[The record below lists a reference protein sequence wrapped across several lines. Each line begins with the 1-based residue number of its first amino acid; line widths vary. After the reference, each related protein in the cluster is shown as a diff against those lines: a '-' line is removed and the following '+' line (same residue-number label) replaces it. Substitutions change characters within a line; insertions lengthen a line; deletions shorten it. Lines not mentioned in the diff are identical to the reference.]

1 MRTLCGLTVFWIFT
15 LPLLFAEVQQAH
27 VDPRTVRLPVI
38 SGSDIRFTRL
48 STTEGLSQIK
58 VSQILQDDHGFMWF
72 GTQYGLNRF
81 DGYNFKV
88 FVHDPREANSL
99 SGVLIGA
106 LFKDR
111 DGTIWVGCDQFVN
124 RFDQETETF
133 RQYPVPSVYHISQD
147 AGGTLWLATPNG
159 LYSLD
164 PATGRIHRYSH
175 DANDPS
181 SLSSDEIKS
190 SAEDKEGR
198 FWVANGEGLDGFDRK
213 TGKVT
218 LHISSREAAL
228 GFSFYEDRFG
238 MFWLYHASARVIAVF
253 DPKTNTLTQYSFYE
267 RKSPNP
273 VLTGINTMLE
283 DRNGTLWL
291 GTNGAGL
298 LKFDREHR
306 SFIAYR
312 NNPVDPESIGQDSVI
327 SLFEDREGNLWAG
340 LGGMG
345 LTRFSTTPLP
355 FKRYRHDFGD
365 SHSTGEPFVGAIYED
380 RQGILWVGNHDALN
394 RIDRATGHSSAY
406 RTGGPG
412 EASDV
417 ITLNE
422 DRSGSLWVGTFSHGL
437 YRFDQRSRQFT
448 RFQHNPADA
457 DSLSNDIV
465 PRLLIDH
472 NGTLWAA
479 TWDGL
484 NRFDAATERFKTYKT
499 ASQGRSPFYLDLV
512 EDSKG
517 GLWLGTHASGLQ
529 RFEPETGQFTV
540 YQHDNHRAGTLSD
553 NRVNSVY
560 FDRSGT
566 MWVGTQNGLNELE
579 PKTGTFT
586 VYTHQDGLAGNA
598 VSCILEDGHGDLW
611 MSTNNG
617 VSRFDPRR
625 TTFKNYSTAD
635 GLPGAD
641 LTGWGACSKS
651 AAGEMFFAGFSGAT
665 AFYPDKVKDSLYVPP
680 VVLTG
685 FRLSGGPVEIGG
697 GSPLEKSIAYT
708 NALRLSHRQNM
719 FSLEFAALSYS
730 NPATNRYRYKLEGLD
745 SEWHEAGS
753 QQRLVNYTTLPA
765 GVYTFRVQGATS
777 SGPWTEPGVILKIE
791 VLPPWWSTWWFRT
804 SCAVLVVLL
813 AFAAYSYRLRQ
824 IAREF
829 EMLMEGRLDERTRIA
844 RELHDTL
851 LQSFQG
857 LLFSLQAVQHLLP
870 VRPAEAIQRL
880 DQVLDQGD
888 QAIAEGRDAVQG
900 LRSSTVVDS
909 DLIHRLT
916 VLAEELAVPN
926 GNYASASFRLVLEG
940 QPRSLDPILQDEVYR
955 IAREALANAFHHA
968 HAQNVEAEIT
978 YGGRLFVLRV
988 RDNGCGIE
996 TSVVDR
1002 GSRAGHFGLAG
1013 MRERAETFGGRVELW
1028 SQEGA
1033 GTEVELTIPAS
1044 IAYRLTSARSK
1055 FNLLRKKKSE
1065 KHEQQI

>member
-1 MRTLCGLTVFWIFT
+1 MRTLCGLTLSWIFM

-27 VDPRTVRLPVI
+27 VDPRTVRMPVI
-38 SGSDIRFTRL
+38 SGRDTRFTRL

-58 VSQILQDDHGFMWF
+58 VSEIVQDDQGFMWF

-111 DGTIWVGCDQFVN
+111 DGTLWVGCDQFVN
-124 RFDQETETF
+124 RFDRETETF

-147 AGGTLWLATPNG
+147 ASGTLSLATPNG

-164 PATGRIHRYSH
+164 PATGRIRRYSH

-181 SLSSDEIKS
+181 SLSSNEVKS
-190 SAEDKEGR
+190 SAEDREGR
-198 FWVANGEGLDGFDRK
+198 FWVANGEGLDGFDRT

-218 LHISSREAAL
+218 LHIPSPEPAL

-238 MFWLYHASARVIAVF
+238 MFWLYHASTSVIAVF

-267 RKSPNP
+267 GKSPNP

-298 LKFDREHR
+298 LKFDREGR
-306 SFIAYR
+306 RFIAYR

-345 LTRFSTTPLP
+345 LTRISTTPLP

-394 RIDRATGHSSAY
+394 RIDRATGHSSSY

-417 ITLNE
+417 ITLDE
-422 DRSGSLWVGTFSHGL
+422 DRSGSLWVGTFGHGL
-437 YRFDQRSRQFT
+437 YRFNRRSRQFT

-457 DSLSNDIV
+457 YSLSNNIV

-484 NRFDAATERFKTYKT
+484 NHFDAATERFKTYRS
-499 ASQGRSPFYLDLV
+499 ASQGRNPFYIDLV
-512 EDSKG
+512 EDAKG

-529 RFEPETGQFTV
+529 RFDPETGQFTL
-540 YQHDNHRAGTLSD
+540 YEHDNHRPGTLSD

-566 MWVGTQNGLNELE
+566 MWVGSQNGLNKLE

-598 VSCILEDGHGDLW
+598 VSCILEDDHGDLW

-617 VSRFDPRR
+617 VSRLDPRR

-641 LTGWGACSKS
+641 LTGWGSCSKS

-665 AFYPDKVKDSLYVPP
+665 AFYPDKVVDSLYVPP

-697 GSPLEKSIAYT
+697 GSPLHKSIAYT

-719 FSLEFAALSYS
+719 FSLEFAALSYL

-745 SEWHEAGS
+745 SAWHEASS
-753 QQRLVNYTTLPA
+753 QERLVNYTTLPA

-777 SGPWTEPGVILKIE
+777 SGPWTEPGVILRIE

-804 SCAVLVVLL
+804 TCAVLLALL
-813 AFAAYSYRLRQ
+813 AFAAYSRHLHQ

-829 EMLMEGRLDERTRIA
+829 DLLLEGRIDERTRIA

-857 LLFSLQAVQHLLP
+857 LLITLQAVHHLLP
-870 VRPAEAIQRL
+870 GRPAEASQRL
-880 DQVLDQGD
+880 DQVLDRGD

-926 GNYASASFRLVLEG
+926 ENYASASFRLLVEG
-940 QPRSLDPILQDEVYR
+940 QPRRLDPILQDEIYR
-955 IAREALANAFHHA
+955 IAREALGNAFHHA
-968 HAQNVEAEIT
+968 NAQNVEAEIT
-978 YGGRLFVLRV
+978 YSGRLFVLRV

-996 TSVVDR
+996 TSIRDD
-1002 GSRAGHFGLAG
+1002 GGRAGHFGLPG
-1013 MRERAETFGGRVELW
+1013 MRERAKMFGGRVEVW
-1028 SQEGA
+1028 SQERA
-1033 GTEVELTIPAS
+1033 GTEIELTIPAS
-1044 IAYRLTSARSK
+1044 IAYRLSAARFR
-1055 FNLLRKKKSE
+1055 FNFLRKKKTN
-1065 KHEQQI
+1065 

>member
-1 MRTLCGLTVFWIFT
+1 MRTLCGLTVSWILM

-27 VDPRTVRLPVI
+27 VDPRTVRLPII
-38 SGSDIRFTRL
+38 SGRDIRFTRL

-58 VSQILQDDHGFMWF
+58 VSQVLQDDQGFMWF

-88 FVHDPREANSL
+88 FVHDPRDANSL

-111 DGTIWVGCDQFVN
+111 DGTLWVGCDQFVN
-124 RFDQETETF
+124 RFDRETETF
-133 RQYPVPSVYHISQD
+133 RQYPVPFVYHISQD

-164 PATGRIHRYSH
+164 PATGRIRRYAH

-181 SLSSDEIKS
+181 SLSSNEVKS
-190 SAEDKEGR
+190 SAEDREGR
-198 FWVANGEGLDGFDRK
+198 FWVANGEGLDGFDRT

-218 LHISSREAAL
+218 LHIPSREAAL

-238 MFWLYHASARVIAVF
+238 MLWLYHASASVIASF

-267 RKSPNP
+267 GQSPGS

-283 DRNGTLWL
+283 DRNGTLWV

-298 LKFDREHR
+298 LKFDREER
-306 SFIAYR
+306 RFIAYR

-394 RIDRATGHSSAY
+394 RIDRATGHSSSY

-417 ITLNE
+417 ITLDE

-437 YRFDQRSRQFT
+437 YRFDRRSRQFT

-457 DSLSNDIV
+457 YSLSNDIV

-484 NRFDAATERFKTYKT
+484 DQFDAATERFKTYRT
-499 ASQGRSPFYLDLV
+499 ASQGRSPFYIDLV
-512 EDSKG
+512 EDPKG

-529 RFEPETGQFTV
+529 RFEPETGQFTI
-540 YQHDNHRAGTLSD
+540 YQHDNHRPGTLSD

-566 MWVGTQNGLNELE
+566 MWLGTQNGLNKLE

-598 VSCILEDGHGDLW
+598 VSCILEDDHGDLW

-617 VSRFDPRR
+617 MSRFDPQR

-641 LTGWGACSKS
+641 LTGWGSCSKS

-665 AFYPDKVKDSLYVPP
+665 AFYPDKVVDSLYVPP

-685 FRLSGGPVEIGG
+685 FRLSGRPVEIGG
-697 GSPLEKSIAYT
+697 GSPLQKSIAYT

-719 FSLEFAALSYS
+719 FSLEFAALSYL

-753 QQRLVNYTTLPA
+753 QERLVNYTTLPA
-765 GVYTFRVQGATS
+765 GVYRFRVQGATS
-777 SGPWTEPGVILKIE
+777 SGPWTEPGVILQIE

-804 SCAVLVVLL
+804 TCAVLLVLL
-813 AFAAYSYRLRQ
+813 ALAAYSHHLRQ

-829 EMLMEGRLDERTRIA
+829 ELLLEGRIDERTRIA

-857 LLFSLQAVQHLLP
+857 LLISLQAVHHLLP
-870 VRPAEAIQRL
+870 GRPAEASQRL
-880 DQVLDQGD
+880 DQVLDRGD

-916 VLAEELAVPN
+916 VLAEEFAVPN
-926 GNYASASFRLVLEG
+926 GNYASASFRLLVEG
-940 QPRSLDPILQDEVYR
+940 KPRRLDPILQDEIYR
-955 IAREALANAFHHA
+955 IACEALGNAFHHA
-968 HAQNVEAEIT
+968 NAQNVEAEIT
-978 YGGRLFVLRV
+978 YSGRLFVLRV

-996 TSVVDR
+996 TSIRDR
-1002 GSRAGHFGLAG
+1002 GGRAGHFGLTG
-1013 MRERAETFGGRVELW
+1013 MRERAKTFGGRVEVW
-1028 SQEGA
+1028 SQERA

-1044 IAYRLTSARSK
+1044 IAYRLSSARFK
-1055 FNLLRKKKSE
+1055 FNFLRKKKS
-1065 KHEQQI
+1065 KKQEQQI

>member
-1 MRTLCGLTVFWIFT
+1 MRTFCGLTVSWIFM

-27 VDPRTVRLPVI
+27 VDLRAVRLPVI
-38 SGSDIRFTRL
+38 SGRDIRFTRL

-58 VSQILQDDHGFMWF
+58 VSQIVQDDLGFMWF

-88 FVHDPREANSL
+88 FVHDPKNPKSL

-111 DGTIWVGCDQFVN
+111 DGTLWVGCDQFVN
-124 RFDQETETF
+124 RFDRETESF
-133 RQYPVPSVYHISQD
+133 AQYPVPSVFHISQD
-147 AGGTLWLATPNG
+147 ASGTLWLATPNG

-164 PATGRIHRYSH
+164 PATGRIRRYFH
-175 DANDPS
+175 DASDPS
-181 SLSSDEIKS
+181 SLSSDEVKS
-190 SAEDKEGR
+190 SAEDREGR
-198 FWVANGEGLDGFDRK
+198 FWVATGEGLDRFDRT

-218 LHISSREAAL
+218 LHIPSRELAL

-238 MFWLYHASARVIAVF
+238 MFWLYHVSTSVLAVF
-253 DPKTNTLTQYSFYE
+253 DPKTNALIQYSLYE
-267 RKSPNP
+267 RKSPRS
-273 VLTGINTMLE
+273 VLTGITTMLE

-298 LKFDREHR
+298 LKFDREGR
-306 SFIAYR
+306 RFIAYR
-312 NNPVDPESIGQDSVI
+312 NNPVDPESIAQDSVI

-345 LTRFSTTPLP
+345 LTRISTTPLP

-365 SHSTGEPFVGAIYED
+365 SHSTGEPFVGAIYQD
-380 RQGILWVGNHDALN
+380 RHGILWVGNHDTLN
-394 RIDRATGHSSAY
+394 RIDRATGVSSSY

-412 EASDV
+412 EPSDV
-417 ITLNE
+417 ITLAE
-422 DRSGSLWVGTFSHGL
+422 DRSGRLWVGTFNHGL
-437 YRFDQRSRQFT
+437 YRFDQRSRQFR

-457 DSLSNDIV
+457 YSLSNDIV

-472 NGTLWAA
+472 KGTLWAA

-484 NRFDAATERFKTYKT
+484 NHFDAATERFKTYRT
-499 ASQGRSPFYLDLV
+499 ASQGRRPFYLDVV
-512 EDSKG
+512 EDAKG
-517 GLWLGTHASGLQ
+517 RLWLGTHASGLQ
-529 RFEPETGQFTV
+529 RFDPETGQFTL
-540 YQHDNHRAGTLSD
+540 YEHDNHRPGTLSD

-566 MWVGTQNGLNELE
+566 MWVGTQNGLNKLE
-579 PKTGTFT
+579 VKTGKFT

-598 VSCILEDGHGDLW
+598 VSCILEDDHGDLW

-617 VSRFDPRR
+617 VSRLDPRR

-641 LTGWGACSKS
+641 LTGWGSCSKS
-651 AAGEMFFAGFSGAT
+651 AGGEMFFAGFSGAT
-665 AFYPDKVKDSLYVPP
+665 AFYPDKVVDGLYVPP

-685 FRLSGGPVEIGG
+685 FRLSGGAVDIGG
-697 GSPLEKSIAYT
+697 GSPLKKSITYT
-708 NALRLSHRQNM
+708 DALRLSHRQNM
-719 FSLEFAALSYS
+719 FSLEFAALSYL
-730 NPATNRYRYKLEGLD
+730 NPSSNRYRYKLERLD

-753 QQRLVNYTTLPA
+753 QERLVNYTTLPA
-765 GVYTFRVQGATS
+765 GVYKFRVQGATS
-777 SGPWTEPGVILKIE
+777 SGPWSEPGVILKIE

-804 SCAVLVVLL
+804 TCAVLLVLL
-813 AFAAYSYRLRQ
+813 VFAAYSHHLRQ
-824 IAREF
+824 IARDF
-829 EMLMEGRLDERTRIA
+829 ELLLEGRIDERTRIA

-857 LLFSLQAVQHLLP
+857 ILFGLQAVHHLLP
-870 VRPAEAIQRL
+870 ARPAEAMQRL
-880 DQVLDQGD
+880 DQVLDLGD

-926 GNYASASFRLVLEG
+926 GNYASASFHLLVEG
-940 QPRSLDPILQDEVYR
+940 QQRRLDPILQDEIYR
-955 IAREALANAFHHA
+955 IAREALGNAFHHA

-978 YGGRLFVLRV
+978 YGGRQFVLRV

-996 TSVVDR
+996 TSIRDR
-1002 GSRAGHFGLAG
+1002 GSRAGHFGLPG
-1013 MRERAETFGGRVELW
+1013 MRERANTFGGQVVVW

-1044 IAYRLTSARSK
+1044 IAYRLSSARFK
-1055 FNLLRKKKSE
+1055 FSFLRKKKSE